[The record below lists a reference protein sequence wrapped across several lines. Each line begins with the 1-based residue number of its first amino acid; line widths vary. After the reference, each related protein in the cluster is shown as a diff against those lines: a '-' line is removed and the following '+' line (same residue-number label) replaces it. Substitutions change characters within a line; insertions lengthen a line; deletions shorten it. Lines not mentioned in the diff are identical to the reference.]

1 MTAESRSGEAEES
14 VATPQTA
21 SCAESST
28 PAEQTH
34 LMRLR
39 RPGLQRLYVSTATED
54 WSNEQ
59 RQAQPAARLI

>member
-1 MTAESRSGEAEES
+1 
-14 VATPQTA
+14 
-21 SCAESST
+21 
-28 PAEQTH
+28 
-34 LMRLR
+34 MRLR